1 MPEAPLPKVLVV
13 DDDAM
18 NVEVLTSM
26 LLNQGYYSNSSLG
39 AREGLA
45 LIEERIELIKTGVK
59 GAKMYELILL
69 DYSMPGMD
77 GP

>member
-1 MPEAPLPKVLVV
+1 MLVV

-18 NVEVLTSM
+18 NVEVMTSM

-39 AREGLA
+39 AIQA
-45 LIEERIELIKTGVK
+45 LSLINERIDMVK
-59 GAKMYELILL
+59 KGAQSAKMYELILL
-69 DYSMPGMD
+69 DYSMPDMD